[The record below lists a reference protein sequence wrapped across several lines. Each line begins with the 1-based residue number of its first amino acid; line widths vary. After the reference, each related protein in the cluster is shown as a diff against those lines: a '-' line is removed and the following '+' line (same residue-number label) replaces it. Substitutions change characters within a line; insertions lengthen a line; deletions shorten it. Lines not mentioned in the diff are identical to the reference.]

1 MRGGSRTVSRI
12 VVLLV
17 LVVCALLI
25 VNGIQQAQAGNS
37 CSLITLVI
45 GGVLGF
51 AVVWFRSR
59 T

>member
-1 MRGGSRTVSRI
+1 MGGGSRTVARI

-17 LVVCALLI
+17 LVVCAVLI
-25 VNGIQQAQAGNS
+25 VNGIQQAQAGNPG
-37 CSLITLVI
+37 SLITLII

-51 AVVWFRSR
+51 ALVWFRSR